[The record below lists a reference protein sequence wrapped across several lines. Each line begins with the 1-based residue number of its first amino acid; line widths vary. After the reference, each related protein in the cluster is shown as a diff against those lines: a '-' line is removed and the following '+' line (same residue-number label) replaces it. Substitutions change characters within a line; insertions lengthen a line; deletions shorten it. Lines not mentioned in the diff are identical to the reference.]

1 MKVHYLMVLITQKD
15 MKITT
20 KEGQSIFLG
29 DFSKANTQPALSRD
43 TT

>member
-1 MKVHYLMVLITQKD
+1 MVLITQKD
-15 MKITT
+15 MKVTT
-20 KEGQSIFLG
+20 KEEGQSIFLG